1 MSKRLTTEEFIIRAR
16 NLHGDRY
23 DYSLVEYIGSK
34 SKVKIICPE
43 HGIFE
48 QTPSNHSSL
57 KNGCSLCAIDRKAKQ
72 QYLTTEEF
80 IKNSREIHG
89 DRYNYSLVKYAGVN
103 TPVKITCSEHG
114 VFKQTPNNHINMKQ
128 GCPQC
133 GGTSRLTN
141 KEFIIRAAEIHGDR
155 YSYSLV
161 EYANNKSKVNII
173 CPDHGVF
180 EQTPHAHL
188 RGQGCPQCAQTGF
201 NPLEPSVLYVLADN
215 KQCPTLLK
223 IGIANN
229 LKQRLRNLRRNTPHP
244 VVKLVVY
251 PFSRGADAYKLEQ
264 EVHQTFSE
272 LNVGMNGFD
281 GATEWFRYS
290 GEILDYIRKRV

>member
-155 YSYSLV
+155 FV
-161 EYANNKSKVNII
+161 I
-173 CPDHGVF
+173 H
-180 EQTPHAHL
+180 
-188 RGQGCPQCAQTGF
+188 
-201 NPLEPSVLYVLADN
+201 
-215 KQCPTLLK
+215 
-223 IGIANN
+223 
-229 LKQRLRNLRRNTPHP
+229 
-244 VVKLVVY
+244 
-251 PFSRGADAYKLEQ
+251 
-264 EVHQTFSE
+264 
-272 LNVGMNGFD
+272 
-281 GATEWFRYS
+281 
-290 GEILDYIRKRV
+290 